1 MSSNIAKFI
10 KNITYRIKLCNGRK
24 IFRSYYGIYRN
35 YNNIISFPG
44 LDSSLSLQSRKQSLF
59 ARLENIIVTDVDPKT
74 VHKKVGDSKSLIFFD
89 D

>member
-1 MSSNIAKFI
+1 M
-10 KNITYRIKLCNGRK
+10 
-24 IFRSYYGIYRN
+24 FRSYYGICRN
-35 YNNIISFPG
+35 YNNIFFPG